1 MKPLSNLWIKICG
14 ITRQQDA
21 LAAAELGASALGLNF
36 YKPSPRCVDMGRA
49 EEILE
54 GLPES
59 VRVVALFVDP
69 EPGDV
74 VDVVSSGLV
83 DLLQFHGNES
93 AQYCES
99 FGLPYMKAIR
109 VGSESDLSGQIAN
122 YRSAEFI
129 LLDSFDEKVPG
140 GTGKSFDWGRIETI
154 VRSESL
160 KLVLAGGLNPDNI
173 RKAIARVAPFG
184 VDVSSGVESSP
195 GIKNPQKLK
204 SFIEGARSV

>member
-36 YKPSPRCVDMGRA
+36 YKLSPRCVDMGRA

-69 EPGDV
+69 EPEDV
-74 VDVVSSGLV
+74 VAVVSSGLV

-99 FGLPYMKAIR
+99 FDLPYMKAIR
-109 VGSESDLSGQIAN
+109 VGSELDLSRQIADF
-122 YRSAEFI
+122 RSAEFI

-140 GTGKSFDWGRIETI
+140 GTGKSFDWNRIETI

-160 KLVLAGGLNPDNI
+160 KLVLAGGLNPENI
-173 RKAIARVAPFG
+173 RQAIARVAPFG
-184 VDVSSGVESSP
+184 VDVSSGVELSP
-195 GIKNPQKLK
+195 GIKDPQKLK